1 MFAAYCGDW
10 FSGAPGER
18 RGRSWGF
25 DDFIGG
31 FWWGGPGTRGRR
43 RGLGRM
49 FEQGDLKYVILRLL
63 EEKPRHGYEV
73 IKELEDRFGGAYSPS
88 PGTVYPTL
96 TMLEDLGYARAAVD
110 EGGRRIYEITDAG
123 RAYLKEHSETVDG
136 IFERMARFVEGFLDE
151 PMMEVN
157 GAFKRLGR
165 ATYGTASRHVRD
177 AERLRNVREILDRA
191 AREVEELDRSTS
203 A

>member
-1 MFAAYCGDW
+1 MFAAHCGDW
-10 FSGAPGER
+10 FFGAPGER
-18 RGRSWGF
+18 RGKAWGF
-25 DDFIGG
+25 DDFLGA
-31 FWWGGPGTRGRR
+31 FWWGGGPGQRRHR
-43 RGLGRM
+43 RGPFRM

-96 TMLEDLGYARAAVD
+96 TMLEDLGYARASVEEA
-110 EGGRRIYEITDAG
+110 GKKIYEITDAG
-123 RAYLKEHSETVDG
+123 RAYLKENSETVDG

-157 GAFKRLGR
+157 GAFRRLGR

-177 AERLRNVREILDRA
+177 VERLRKVREILDRA
-191 AREVEELDRSTS
+191 AREVEELDRS